1 MEVKGKM
8 VLGLPLKVMKA
19 SLLVFWSIVALNWS
33 RTDTT
38 NAVSYWLL
46 KISFYFFLKQKLQ
59 LSIPLLPTEN
69 FLYFI
74 TLSGFYE
81 ILANYVFKNNDYI
94 LILRTSNR
102 NKTTCL

>member
-46 KISFYFFLKQKLQ
+46 KISF
-59 LSIPLLPTEN
+59 
-69 FLYFI
+69 
-74 TLSGFYE
+74 
-81 ILANYVFKNNDYI
+81 
-94 LILRTSNR
+94 
-102 NKTTCL
+102 